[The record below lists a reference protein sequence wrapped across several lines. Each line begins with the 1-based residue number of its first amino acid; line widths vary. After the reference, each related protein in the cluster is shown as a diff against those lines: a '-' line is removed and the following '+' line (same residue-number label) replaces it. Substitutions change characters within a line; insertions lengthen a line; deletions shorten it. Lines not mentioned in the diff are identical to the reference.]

1 MEQPDGSHTWSDT
14 YGRMVNRNLGLLDER
29 QQQRLK
35 GSCVALCGLGGIG
48 GPISEILC
56 RLGVGSFKLLD
67 HGAFEPTNA
76 NRQIFCF
83 TDTDGRMKTDVTE
96 EYLRRINPE
105 VRTEKYV
112 EITEENVEPFLEGVD
127 VAVLSIDSAIPCLI
141 LGRATRH
148 RGIPL
153 VEGWAA
159 AFGNVRVFTSD
170 TPSLEEVY
178 GFPTVGREISSVSEE
193 EAGLLMM
200 QSLRT
205 FASQI
210 PEVGTYYEDSDW
222 QRLQEKNEGTTICP
236 CVWLTCVL
244 MANETMKILLD
255 WGKLALAPTFAVYDP
270 FAHQI
275 PAQRVPR
282 DEDSEHG

>member
-1 MEQPDGSHTWSDT
+1 MEQTGPSSTWSAV
-14 YGRMVNRNLGLLDER
+14 YKSMVNRNLGLFSEER
-29 QQQRLK
+29 QQRIK
-35 GSCVALCGLGGIG
+35 DSCVALCGLGGVG

-67 HGAFEPTNA
+67 HGAFEPTNT

-96 EYLRRINPE
+96 EYLRKINPE
-105 VRTEKYV
+105 VKTEKYV

-141 LGRATRH
+141 LGRATRR

-153 VEGWAA
+153 VEGWAGV
-159 AFGNVRVFTSD
+159 FGNVRVFTSD

-178 GFPTVGREISSVSEE
+178 GFPTVGREISSISEE
-193 EAGLLMM
+193 EAGLLMV
-200 QSLRT
+200 QSLRAT
-205 FASQI
+205 VAQI
-210 PEVGTYYEDSDW
+210 PEVGAYYKDSDW
-222 QRLQEKNEGTTICP
+222 QRLQEKNEGTTLCP

-270 FAHQI
+270 FAHQV
-275 PAQRVPR
+275 PAQRAPG
-282 DEDSEHG
+282 DEDPEHG